1 MSICKSSENLTY
13 VSKILS
19 EKKTILVGK
28 SCYFFLLAFLDLNKT
43 LLNFFHREI

>member
-19 EKKTILVGK
+19 EKKN
-28 SCYFFLLAFLDLNKT
+28 YFGGQNLLFLSTSIF
-43 LLNFFHREI
+43 